1 MSELPEDRRSPSG
14 GVSSGDGSG
23 RGSAATAEAQ
33 WRRVTARALRIG
45 LWVWPSF
52 FLLDVYMARVV
63 FPGAPLGSFAAYRV
77 IEEAL
82 LLLVLLLAERPAV
95 PARVVRVLNS
105 LAYVLAA
112 TLISVMAI
120 PLGGLTSDYVHGL
133 SIVILVDATTRPG
146 PWRQSLRSLVP
157 TAISFPVVMAV
168 AVIHDPALG
177 QEWLAT
183 DSLQVF
189 LAKYV
194 FVAAS
199 VAVGAVAAQTVWAA
213 QQQVYAARRLGRYR
227 LQAPIGRGGMN
238 EVWLAWDATLRRNVA
253 LKVLRLGDDSDSHE
267 LARFEREARAAST
280 LASPH
285 TIRIFDFGASDDG
298 IHFIAMEYLA
308 GADLAAVVKTG
319 GPMPPGRVVH
329 IARQACESLAEAH
342 ERGIVHRDIKPHNLF
357 LTRVGHEWDFVKLLD
372 FGIARLHEPDEAVTR
387 TRTGT
392 IVGTPTYMA
401 PEVCAGGRAV
411 AASDLY
417 SLGATLYFLL
427 AGVPPFEV
435 ESVAR
440 MMYAHIHEPP
450 VPPSERRGEPLPA
463 RLETAVMRCLAKRPQ
478 DRFSSVAELA
488 SVLETAAAES
498 PWTEEDGRGCWPGTL
513 TGRDGRREPPLRG
526 PDPVGVP
533 DGSGES
539 TIVE

>member
-1 MSELPEDRRSPSG
+1 MRDLLDERPPPGDSG
-14 GVSSGDGSG
+14 ATRADSG
-23 RGSAATAEAQ
+23 RGSATSAEAQ
-33 WRRVTARALRIG
+33 WRRATARALRIG
-45 LWVWPSF
+45 LWVWPLF

-63 FPGAPLGSFAAYRV
+63 YPAAPLGRFAFYRV
-77 IEEAL
+77 VEEAL
-82 LLLVLLLAERPAV
+82 LLLVYLLAQRPAV
-95 PARVVRVLNS
+95 PVRVVKALNS

-157 TAISFPVVMAV
+157 TAISFPVVLAV
-168 AVIHDPALG
+168 AGVLEPA
-177 QEWLAT
+177 QAQRWLAA

-238 EVWLAWDATLRRNVA
+238 EVWLAWDETLRRNVA
-253 LKVLRLGDDSDSHE
+253 LKILRLADGADAHE
-267 LARFEREARAAST
+267 IARFEREARAASR
-280 LASPH
+280 LSSPH

-298 IHFIAMEYLA
+298 VHYIAMEYLA
-308 GADLAAVVKTG
+308 GADLAAVVKAR
-319 GPMPPGRVVH
+319 GPMPPGRAVHVV
-329 IARQACESLAEAH
+329 RQACESLQEAH

-357 LTRVGHEWDFVKLLD
+357 LTRVGTEWDFVKLLD
-372 FGIARLHEPDEAVTR
+372 FGIARVHEPEGSVTR

-392 IVGTPTYMA
+392 IKGTPTYMA
-401 PEVCAGGRAV
+401 PEVCAGERAI
-411 AASDLY
+411 AASDIY

-427 AGVPPFEV
+427 AGTPPFDEG
-435 ESVAR
+435 SLAR
-440 MMYAHIHEPP
+440 LMYAHLHEQP
-450 VPPSERRGEPLPA
+450 VPPSQRRGAPLPE
-463 RLETAVMRCLAKRPQ
+463 RLEDVVMRCLAKLPQ
-478 DRFSSVAELA
+478 ERFPTVAALSA
-488 SVLETAAAES
+488 VLDMIAEEW
-498 PWTEEDGRGCWPGTL
+498 PWSAEEARACWPGSL
-513 TGRDGRREPPLRG
+513 AGRDDSPRG
-526 PDPVGVP
+526 ADRGQEARAAARSA
-533 DGSGES
+533 DA